1 MLSTYNNYE
10 TEPIKIGKYVII
22 EMYKDNIAENNKIG
36 YHILSRMLF
45 KESNN

>member
-22 EMYKDNIAENNKIG
+22 ENSCQIFNGVAGVIG
-36 YHILSRMLF
+36 AISWGIGG
-45 KESNN
+45 